1 MFPHL
6 TGLGI
11 HDPKQIERYSLRQE
25 AHKDVLKIY
34 FHKQKGELFAKS
46 VKFKYPRQVKNVL
59 VDSGSHKYKEV
70 TEINRN
76 LTLVIDELNKL
87 TKPEKLAE
95 VDVKQ
100 KILSD
105 LRHLEKV
112 VSSKITE
119 IEADLEKLK
128 ERLSEIASRIK
139 TIWRADVRASAL
151 FF

>member
-1 MFPHL
+1 MFPNL

-11 HDPKQIERYSLRQE
+11 LEPTLIERYSLRQE
-25 AHKDVLKIY
+25 AYKDVLKIY

-59 VDSGSHKYKEV
+59 IDSGRHQYKQV

-76 LTLVIDELNKL
+76 LTLVIDELNSI
-87 TKPEKLAE
+87 TKPEKMAE
-95 VDVKQ
+95 LDVKQ

-112 VSSKITE
+112 VISKIAE
-119 IEADLEKLK
+119 IESDLEKL
-128 ERLSEIASRIK
+128 
-139 TIWRADVRASAL
+139 
-151 FF
+151 

>member
-1 MFPHL
+1 MYPNL

-11 HDPKQIERYSLRQE
+11 QDPKQIERYSLRQE

-34 FHKQKGELFAKS
+34 FRKQKGELFAKS
-46 VKFKYPRQVKNVL
+46 VKFKYPRQVKSVRTN
-59 VDSGSHKYKEV
+59 SSSQNYKEV

-76 LTLVIDELNKL
+76 LTLVIDELNRL
-87 TKPEKLAE
+87 TKPIEATE

-112 VSSKITE
+112 VSSKIAE

-128 ERLSEIASRIK
+128 
-139 TIWRADVRASAL
+139 
-151 FF
+151 

>member
-11 HDPKQIERYSLRQE
+11 TDPTQIERYSLRQE

-34 FHKQKGELFAKS
+34 FKKQKGELFAKS

-59 VDSGSHKYKEV
+59 VDSGSHQYKEV

-76 LTLVIDELNKL
+76 LTLIIDELNKI
-87 TKPEKLAE
+87 TKNVQISQ

-112 VSSKITE
+112 VASKIAE
-119 IEADLEKLK
+119 IESDLEKL
-128 ERLSEIASRIK
+128 
-139 TIWRADVRASAL
+139 
-151 FF
+151 

>member
-11 HDPKQIERYSLRQE
+11 QDPKQIERYSLRQE

-34 FHKQKGELFAKS
+34 FQKQKGELFAKS
-46 VKFKYPRQVKNVL
+46 VKFKYPRQIKNVL
-59 VDSGSHKYKEV
+59 VDSGSHQYKEV

-76 LTLVIDELNKL
+76 LTLVIDELNKI
-87 TKPEKLAE
+87 TKPTKVAE
-95 VDVKQ
+95 VDVKE

-112 VSSKITE
+112 VSSKIAE

-128 ERLSEIASRIK
+128 
-139 TIWRADVRASAL
+139 
-151 FF
+151 

>member
-1 MFPHL
+1 MYPHL

-11 HDPKQIERYSLRQE
+11 HEPSQIERYSLRQE

-34 FHKQKGELFAKS
+34 FHKQKGEFFAKS

-59 VDSGSHKYKEV
+59 VDSGSHQYKEV

-76 LTLVIDELNKL
+76 LTLVIDELNKI
-87 TKPEKLAE
+87 TKPVQSDN
-95 VDVKQ
+95 VDIKQ

-112 VSSKITE
+112 IASKIDE

-128 ERLSEIASRIK
+128 
-139 TIWRADVRASAL
+139 
-151 FF
+151 

>member
-1 MFPHL
+1 MYPNL

-46 VKFKYPRQVKNVL
+46 VKFKYPRQIKNVL
-59 VDSGSHKYKEV
+59 VDGGTHQYKEV

-76 LTLVIDELNKL
+76 LTLIIDELNSI
-87 TKPEKLAE
+87 TRPEMLQEKDL
-95 VDVKQ
+95 KQ

-112 VSSKITE
+112 VSSKIHE
-119 IEADLEKLK
+119 IESDLEKLK
-128 ERLSEIASRIK
+128 
-139 TIWRADVRASAL
+139 
-151 FF
+151 

>member
-1 MFPHL
+1 MFQHL
-6 TGLGI
+6 TALGI
-11 HDPKQIERYSLRQE
+11 QEPKQIERYSLRQE

-34 FHKQKGELFAKS
+34 FRKQKGELFAKS

-59 VDSGSHKYKEV
+59 VDGGSNKYKEV

-76 LTLVIDELNKL
+76 LTLIIDELNTI
-87 TKPEKLAE
+87 TKPQKLAK
-95 VDVKQ
+95 VDTKE

-112 VSSKITE
+112 VSSKIAE

-128 ERLSEIASRIK
+128 
-139 TIWRADVRASAL
+139 
-151 FF
+151 

>member
-1 MFPHL
+1 MFANL
-6 TGLGI
+6 IGLGI
-11 HDPKQIERYSLRQE
+11 QDPQQIERYSLRQE

-34 FHKQKGELFAKS
+34 FRKQKGELFAKS
-46 VKFKYPRQVKNVL
+46 VKFKYPRQIKNVL

-76 LTLVIDELNKL
+76 LTLVIDELNKI
-87 TKPEKLAE
+87 TKPVKLAA

-112 VSSKITE
+112 VSSKIAE

-128 ERLSEIASRIK
+128 
-139 TIWRADVRASAL
+139 
-151 FF
+151 

>member
-11 HDPKQIERYSLRQE
+11 QDPKQIERYSLRQE

-34 FHKQKGELFAKS
+34 FRKQKGELFAKS

-76 LTLVIDELNKL
+76 LTLVIDELNKI
-87 TKPEKLAE
+87 TKPETVVE
-95 VDVKQ
+95 TDVKQ

-112 VSSKITE
+112 VASKIAE

-128 ERLSEIASRIK
+128 
-139 TIWRADVRASAL
+139 
-151 FF
+151 

>member
-1 MFPHL
+1 MYPNL

-25 AHKDVLKIY
+25 AHKDILKIY
-34 FHKQKGELFAKS
+34 FRKQKGELFAKS
-46 VKFKYPRQVKNVL
+46 VKFKYPRQVKSVL
-59 VDSGSHKYKEV
+59 VSGGNSQYKEV

-76 LTLVIDELNKL
+76 LTLVIDELNKI
-87 TKPEKLAE
+87 TKPSPSSD

-100 KILSD
+100 KILTD

-112 VSSKITE
+112 VSSKIAE

-128 ERLSEIASRIK
+128 
-139 TIWRADVRASAL
+139 
-151 FF
+151 

>member
-1 MFPHL
+1 MYPNL

-46 VKFKYPRQVKNVL
+46 VKFKYPRQVKNVR
-59 VDSGSHKYKEV
+59 VNSSSGNYKEV

-87 TKPEKLAE
+87 TKPVEVAE

-100 KILSD
+100 KILTD

-112 VSSKITE
+112 VSSKIAE

-128 ERLSEIASRIK
+128 
-139 TIWRADVRASAL
+139 
-151 FF
+151 

>member
-1 MFPHL
+1 MYPNL

-46 VKFKYPRQVKNVL
+46 VKFKYPRQVKNVR
-59 VDSGSHKYKEV
+59 VDSSSGNYKEV

-76 LTLVIDELNKL
+76 LTLVIDELNRL
-87 TKPEKLAE
+87 TKHDVVTD

-112 VSSKITE
+112 VSSKIAE

-128 ERLSEIASRIK
+128 
-139 TIWRADVRASAL
+139 
-151 FF
+151 